1 MAKVARKQTAT
12 TAPAPNDEVLRQF
25 YGYSMKQRYL
35 LIRDD
40 MIQTIEPL
48 GLRVA
53 TFSALAIINAHPD
66 ITQTQLAQAL
76 RIERSGVVVLVD
88 ELENADL
95 IGRNRVPG
103 DRRSYAL
110 RATLA
115 GQKLWKKA
123 VAAVHA
129 HEQAMLSALTE
140 DEQKTLKDLLRR
152 IGAAEQSD

>member
-1 MAKVARKQTAT
+1 MARVARKQAV
-12 TAPAPNDEVLRQF
+12 AEAIPSDRSLRQF
-25 YGYSMKQRYL
+25 IGYSMKQNYL
-35 LIRDD
+35 LIRED
-40 MIQTIEPL
+40 MIRTIEPL

-53 TFSALAIINAHPD
+53 TFSALAIINENPD

-76 RIERSGVVVLVD
+76 RIERSGTVVIVD

-95 IGRNRVPG
+95 IGRNRVEG

-123 VAAVHA
+123 EAAVQA
-129 HEQAMLSALTE
+129 HERALLSALSE
-140 DEQKTLKDLLRR
+140 EEQTALYDMLRR
-152 IGAAEQSD
+152 IGTAGSSD